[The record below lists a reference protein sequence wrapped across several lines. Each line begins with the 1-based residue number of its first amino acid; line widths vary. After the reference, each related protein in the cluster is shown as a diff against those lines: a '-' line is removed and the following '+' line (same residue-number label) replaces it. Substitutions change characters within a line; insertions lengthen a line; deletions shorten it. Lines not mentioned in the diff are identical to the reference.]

1 MKRIWYIF
9 GLIIIIL
16 ALAILIDIPKG
27 PNLFGKEIKTHL
39 GLDLQGGTELI
50 YQADLSKSTDK
61 SKDLNNLIS
70 VFRQRVDRLGVA
82 EPTIQQQGNDQV
94 LIQLP
99 GIKNINQA
107 IATIGQTYELVFMTQ
122 ATDASSGQQ
131 LQDYYQN
138 DYTYPG
144 YWQATDLTGK
154 DLISSDITYQ
164 NGNSGATSKPV
175 VTLTFNDAGKSKF
188 AALTKN
194 NLNKQIAIV
203 LDNRIVSAPTV
214 QSEIADGKAIISGMK
229 NITEAKN
236 LSDRLNEGVLPIPA
250 KVIAQQD
257 IGATLGAD
265 SIKKSLTAGII
276 GLILVGLFM
285 LIHYKLPG
293 IIAVVALIIYSLIAL
308 ALFKIIPVTMTLAGI
323 AGFILSIGMAVD
335 ANILIF
341 ERMREELRLGKE
353 IAVATEEGF
362 KRAWNSIRDSNFS
375 TIITCIILF
384 EFGTGLIKGFA
395 LTLAIGVLVS
405 MFTAITTSRTFLI
418 LISKTNLKKYLNV

>member
-1 MKRIWYIF
+1 M
-9 GLIIIIL
+9 IL
-16 ALAILIDIPKG
+16 
-27 PNLFGKEIKTHL
+27 
-39 GLDLQGGTELI
+39 
-50 YQADLSKSTDK
+50 
-61 SKDLNNLIS
+61 
-70 VFRQRVDRLGVA
+70 
-82 EPTIQQQGNDQV
+82 
-94 LIQLP
+94 
-99 GIKNINQA
+99 KN
-107 IATIGQTYELVFMTQ
+107 FP
-122 ATDASSGQQ
+122 
-131 LQDYYQN
+131 YYQN

-405 MFTAITTSRTFLI
+405 MFTAITASRTFLI